1 MADDPPEE
9 LAPTPEVVDMYV
21 NPEFMLPLGSTLSKG
36 QVTGRKCDAGGQVYG
51 QANNNPIIDTRTY
64 LVQFDDGK
72 VT

>member
-1 MADDPPEE
+1 MADDQPEE
-9 LAPTPEVVDMYV
+9 LVPTPEVGETHV
-21 NPEFMLPLGSTLSKG
+21 NIELMLPRGSTLSKG

-51 QANNNPIIDTRTY
+51 QANNNPIIYTRTY